1 MVAVTPTEL
10 RDADVV
16 VVGAGFSGLAA
27 ARKLV
32 AAGASVTVL
41 EARDRVGGRV
51 DREIAAG
58 GAVLDLGGTWAG
70 PTQPRINSLA
80 REFDVAMISQHSD
93 RKNIVDLEGK
103 LRHFTGTIPKL
114 GPLTLLDLGRLQF
127 SLGHQAKRVNS
138 EAPWQARGAG
148 RLDGMSLDDWLR
160 AKHFGGRARSLL
172 AIAGRTVWGAEPR
185 ELSLL
190 YVLHYISGAGGVT
203 ALLDTEGGAQHDR
216 FDGGAL
222 TIAERMADQ
231 LGERV
236 VLDAT
241 VKSVRSDDS
250 GVSATSS
257 KLTVRARQA
266 IVALPPPLCA
276 SIEFDPALSEQRRNL
291 QTAWR
296 MGALTK
302 CFAIYDEPFWRAD
315 GVSGEA
321 VSDASIASLTFDV
334 SPPDGSCGVLLGFV
348 GGDDARRH
356 AAMSEADGRTAVL
369 QGFERL
375 FGNRA
380 LKPDAWSQRAWAAE
394 AFSGGGPVAVAP
406 PGALSAGGDSLRRTD
421 GRVLWAGTETAERW
435 GGYIEGAVVAGERA
449 AEQALASL

>member
-1 MVAVTPTEL
+1 MIAVTPTEL

-32 AAGASVTVL
+32 AAGASVIVL
-41 EARDRVGGRV
+41 EARNRVGGRV

-70 PTQPRINSLA
+70 PTQPRINALA
-80 REFDVAMISQHSD
+80 GEFSVGTISQHSD

-127 SLGHQAKRVNS
+127 SLGRLAKRVSS
-138 EAPWQARGAG
+138 EAPWESSNG

-160 AKHFGGRARSLL
+160 AKHFGSRARTLL

-203 ALLDTEGGAQHDR
+203 ALLDTDGGAQHDR

-236 VLDAT
+236 VLDAP
-241 VKSVRSDDS
+241 VKSVRSDDA
-250 GVSATSS
+250 GVSAISS

-276 SIEFDPALSEQRRNL
+276 SIEFDPALSERRGSL
-291 QTAWR
+291 QKAWR

-321 VSDASIASLTFDV
+321 VSDASIAGLTFDV

-369 QGFERL
+369 QGFARL
-375 FGNRA
+375 FGERA
-380 LKPDAWSQRAWAAE
+380 LEPDAWSQRAWTAE
-394 AFSGGGPVAVAP
+394 TFSGGGPVAIAP
-406 PGALSAGGDSLRRTD
+406 PGALSAGGESLRAAD